1 VTLIEEGER
10 MCLYLTSIY
19 EDKIK
24 KYLNRNKTF
33 LYIVKL
39 EINKS
44 VNNDIINNLMFGVP
58 RLKIAKK

>member
-1 VTLIEEGER
+1 